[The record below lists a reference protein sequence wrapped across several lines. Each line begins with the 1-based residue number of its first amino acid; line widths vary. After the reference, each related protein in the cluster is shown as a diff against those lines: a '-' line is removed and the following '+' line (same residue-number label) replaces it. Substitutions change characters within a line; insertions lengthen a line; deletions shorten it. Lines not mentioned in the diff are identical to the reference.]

1 MIFNNRVKYSI
12 TIYLVLVIILVLS
25 KPKFFFKENG
35 QFKEF
40 GTGSGKTVIP
50 FWLVLLV
57 CAILSYYLGNL
68 LILIRI

>member
-1 MIFNNRVKYSI
+1 MILNNRVKYSI

-40 GTGSGKTVIP
+40 GTGAGKTVIP

>member
-12 TIYLVLVIILVLS
+12 MIYLVLVIILVLS
-25 KPKFFFKENG
+25 KPKFFFKKNG

-40 GTGSGKTVIP
+40 GTGPGKTVIP

-57 CAILSYYLGNL
+57 CAIISYYLGNL

>member
-12 TIYLVLVIILVLS
+12 MIYLVLVIILVLS
-25 KPKFFFKENG
+25 KPKFFFKKNG

-40 GTGSGKTVIP
+40 GTGPGKTVIP

>member
-1 MIFNNRVKYSI
+1 MILNNRVKYSI

-25 KPKFFFKENG
+25 KPNFFFKENG

-40 GTGSGKTVIP
+40 GTGAGKTVIP